1 MDSLEK
7 ALTAAIDSVA
17 QLSAELATEAALLS
31 TSLTAAPRVVVVGR
45 LKAGKSTLVN
55 ALIGAPV
62 SETAALEA
70 TNVVTVFQYGA
81 PDRAEA
87 VLKDGRRLPIVT
99 MRGQQAKLPV
109 PADQIAYVNRWITT
123 ASVGKYSLIDTP
135 GLATLTES
143 NEDATRAALLDEQTR
158 TASVDA
164 DAAIFLFDSVPRRDE
179 VSFLQELGFTPLTR

>member
-1 MDSLEK
+1 M
-7 ALTAAIDSVA
+7 
-17 QLSAELATEAALLS
+17 
-31 TSLTAAPRVVVVGR
+31 GR

-87 VLKDGRRLPIVT
+87 VLKDGSRIPITT
-99 MRGQQAKLPV
+99 MRGQKTELPV
-109 PADQIAYVNRWITT
+109 PANTIAYVNRWITSS
-123 ASVGKYSLIDTP
+123 AVRDYSLIDTP

-143 NEDATRAALLDEQTR
+143 NEGLPVPRCWMSRPDRLQSKRMLQSSYLIQYRAAMRWTFCMNLAL
-158 TASVDA
+158 
-164 DAAIFLFDSVPRRDE
+164 
-179 VSFLQELGFTPLTR
+179 PL